1 MMAKQRTPSVYQR
14 NAFAPGLIAAAVLFL
29 APALMGGDWFTL
41 VLFVAAIFAVIV
53 GWFAIQARPKISGA
67 GPRARQWWWLPIFAV
82 IAVIWSP
89 VFPFPFAG
97 PVWTAAQPLA
107 AVVFLVAGALIK
119 VKRP

>member
-53 GWFAIQARPKISGA
+53 GWFAIQAR
-67 GPRARQWWWLPIFAV
+67 QWWWLPIFAV
-82 IAVIWSP
+82 IAVIRSP

-97 PVWTAAQPLA
+97 PC
-107 AVVFLVAGALIK
+107 G
-119 VKRP
+119 RPRSHSRRSCSWSPVP

>member
-1 MMAKQRTPSVYQR
+1 MLISDWSSDVCSSDLRD
-14 NAFAPGLIAAAVLFL
+14 AFAPGLIAAAVLFL

-53 GWFAIQARPKISGA
+53 GWFAIQAR
-67 GPRARQWWWLPIFAV
+67 QWWWLPIFAV

-97 PVWTAAQPLA
+97 PVLTAAPPLA
-107 AVVFLVAGALIK
+107 AVVFPVAGALIK